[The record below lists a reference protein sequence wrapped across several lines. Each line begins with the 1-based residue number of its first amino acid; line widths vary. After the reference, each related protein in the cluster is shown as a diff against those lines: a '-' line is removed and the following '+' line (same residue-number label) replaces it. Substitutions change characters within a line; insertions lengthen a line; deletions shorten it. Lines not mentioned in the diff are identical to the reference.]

1 MVLSGSFADDVVIGG
16 DMRLGG
22 KITPGLDRDEVLAV
36 AELQTFTVP
45 WTLWRVWN
53 AVATNLPA
61 SSASDDLSLVGGTFA
76 TGVPS
81 IQTEDFGGASSVQ
94 YARAQIQLPWDYLTG
109 QTVKLRFHAGALTTL
124 PDTTCDL
131 DVICYKSDEES
142 LVDAGDICATA
153 AQSIKSLTFADIDFT
168 ITPTTLAPGDML
180 DVRISITYND
190 SGDLGTMVGCVG
202 AVQLLCDVR

>member
-1 MVLSGSFADDVVIGG
+1 MANTSFDGGIIVPDDI
-16 DMRLGG
+16 RLGG

-36 AELQTFTVP
+36 AELQPFTVP

-53 AVATNLPA
+53 AVTTNLPA
-61 SSASDDLSLVGGTFA
+61 SSGDDDLSLVGGTW
-76 TGVPS
+76 TTDVPS

-168 ITPTTLAPGDML
+168 ITPTTLAPGDLL
-180 DVRISITYND
+180 DVRVSITYVD
-190 SGDLGTMVGCVG
+190 AGDLGTMVGCIG